1 MSLVSRK
8 MNFNAYVNRM
18 NYPLKS
24 DFSEEV
30 EAVSKKGLTKTVKIF
45 DEVGYRIAVQDY
57 RDEEARIRRQFFKDL
72 LEELDLTDHPKAA
85 VLMEKAWEHGHSSG
99 FEEVANWA
107 YDLAELMT

>member
-1 MSLVSRK
+1 
-8 MNFNAYVNRM
+8 MNFNNYVNRM

-24 DFSEEV
+24 DFYEEV

-57 RDEEARIRRQFFKDL
+57 RDEEERIVRHFFKDL
-72 LEELDLTDHPKAA
+72 LEELNLTDHPKAA